1 MSSSRPILRR
11 LAAAMLAV
19 GLVAALMAVPT
30 SAATTAVTGT
40 LSYAESVTL
49 TPSAVAVVT
58 IVDQTAA
65 ADAGAIVGEEWI
77 GAPPTIP
84 IDFSVLIDS
93 ATLDP
98 THAYALFA
106 TITDGTNVWQNPHG
120 EPVITGGPVS
130 GIDLVL
136 PAVPATAPAS
146 ITGTIVPPADAAYGP
161 GAVEIASLVKVE
173 TGTLVSRQVRPI
185 TGPADLA
192 FTIGFDPALIDPTAT
207 YVVKGAIVDGAAVW
221 ENKEGAPIIQG
232 GKAGGPVSLSVTRV
246 ATDLPV
252 VTPAPS
258 AVPER
263 IGRPVLVAERR
274 AERQS
279 ERVGGLVVHARPDR
293 DADGHSDSDCD
304 AHADTDADR
313 DSDADPDAD
322 SDAHA
327 HADADPDTDAHA
339 DAESDRD
346 AQPDRVADGRAIRRP
361 DPDPGHR
368 DHRDAD
374 LSRAV
379 QADQR
384 RVRRGRARPR
394 LGSGHRELD
403 RRLGDRSRRQ
413 RRARSRSRSASTP
426 PTSTH
431 R

>member
-1 MSSSRPILRR
+1 MSSSRPFLRR

-146 ITGTIVPPADAAYGP
+146 ITGAIVPPADAAYGP

-258 AVPER
+258 PFPSGSGFPSSSPSGEPSASP
-263 IGRPVLVAERR
+263 
-274 AERQS
+274 S
-279 ERVGGLVVHARPDR
+279 ESASSSSTPGPTETPTATPTATATATPTPTPTPTPTADTDSDAHAD
-293 DADGHSDSDCD
+293 SDSD
-304 AHADTDADR
+304 AHADTNAH
-313 DSDADPDAD
+313 AH
-322 SDAHA
+322 AHA
-327 HADADPDTDAHA
+327 HADA
-339 DAESDRD
+339 
-346 AQPDRVADGRAIRRP
+346 
-361 DPDPGHR
+361 
-368 DHRDAD
+368 
-374 LSRAV
+374 
-379 QADQR
+379 
-384 RVRRGRARPR
+384 RARP
-394 LGSGHRELD
+394 HRPPPHRPA
-403 RRLGDRSRRQ
+403 RRPRRRSP
-413 RRARSRSRSASTP
+413 RSPGR
-426 PTSTH
+426 
-431 R
+431 

>member
-1 MSSSRPILRR
+1 MSSSRPFLRR

-146 ITGTIVPPADAAYGP
+146 ITGAIVPPADAAYGP

-192 FTIGFDPALIDPTAT
+192 FTHRLRP
-207 YVVKGAIVDGAAVW
+207 GADRSDRDLRGQRRHRRRRRRLG
-221 ENKEGAPIIQG
+221 EQG
-232 GKAGGPVSLSVTRV
+232 GRADHPGRQGRRAG
-246 ATDLPV
+246 LPV
-252 VTPAPS
+252 RHTRRHRPAGRDAGAEP
-258 AVPER
+258 VPER
-263 IGRPVLVAERR
+263 IGLPVLVAERR
-274 AERQS
+274 AERHHPS
-279 ERVGGLVVHARPDR
+279 ERVRVLVVHARRRPRRRRPLRPRLRLRRPPDADADADADR
-293 DADGHSDSDCD
+293 DTDAD
-304 AHADTDADR
+304 AHADTN
-313 DSDADPDAD
+313 
-322 SDAHA
+322 
-327 HADADPDTDAHA
+327 TDAHA
-339 DAESDRD
+339 DTNT
-346 AQPDRVADGRAIRRP
+346 RRP
-361 DPDPGHR
+361 ARP
-368 DHRDAD
+368 
-374 LSRAV
+374 RA
-379 QADQR
+379 
-384 RVRRGRARPR
+384 RARPR
-394 LGSGHRELD
+394 RPPPHRPARQP
-403 RRLGDRSRRQ
+403 RRRSP
-413 RRARSRSRSASTP
+413 RSPGR
-426 PTSTH
+426 
-431 R
+431 